1 MTALCRSN
9 AQLLGAAS
17 LALLTLPLAAEE
29 ACCKDS
35 AEPNQT
41 WALSGLTGD
50 WGGLRSSLQERGF
63 DFTGSY
69 TAETFGNPKGGI
81 KRSMVFDGL
90 LKLALDVDLDKAAG
104 WKDATFRIS
113 GLYPHG
119 TSGSDGK
126 VGDAAIFS
134 NIDAYDTYR
143 LVDFWLEQ
151 KFLGGKLGLRTG
163 QMRIDDEFGVTDSA
177 ALFVNSSFGTPNPV
191 VTPMPLGIYPIGAL
205 GIRLKVEP
213 LEGLY
218 ALAGV
223 YDGNPSSSDFADPT
237 DGTKANGARHGTD
250 WAMRKSE
257 GTLYAGEV
265 GYQRANGPY
274 PGAIRFG
281 VLRHTDGFAD
291 TSGAPGVE
299 HSSSTSSY
307 YVIDQTLWQKSKDS
321 KEGVAAFLR
330 GTMAPEGSSAIGDSI
345 QVGVVC
351 TGLAKGTDSLGLA
364 WAHNKFSPNPNNQ
377 DRENIAEITYSL
389 PVTPYLRVQ
398 PDIQYVN
405 HPGGSTVNNNAWV
418 LGIRATVNF

>member
-1 MTALCRSN
+1 MTTPCRSK
-9 AQLLGAAS
+9 ALPLGLACLTLLA
-17 LALLTLPLAAEE
+17 LPLAAED

-50 WGGLRSSLQERGF
+50 WAGLRSSLQERGF

-90 LKLALDVDLDKAAG
+90 LKLALDVNLEKAAG
-104 WKDATFRIS
+104 WKGATFRIS

-126 VGDAAIFS
+126 VGDASIFS
-134 NIDAYDTYR
+134 NIDSYDTSR

-151 KFLGGKLGLRTG
+151 KLLDGKLGLKVG
-163 QMRIDDEFGVTDSA
+163 QMRIDDEFGLSDSA
-177 ALFVNSSFGTPNPV
+177 AVFINGSFGVPNPV
-191 VTPMPLGIYPIGAL
+191 VTPMPLGIYPVGAP
-205 GIRLKVEP
+205 GVRLNVEP

-223 YDGNPSSSDFADPT
+223 YDGNPSPSDFADPT
-237 DGTKANGARHGTD
+237 DGSRAHGARHGTD

-257 GTLYAGEV
+257 GTLYTGEV
-265 GYQRANGPY
+265 GYQRTSGSY

-281 VLRHTDGFAD
+281 VLRHTDDFAD

-299 HSSSTSSY
+299 HRTSTSSY
-307 YVIDQTLWQKSKDS
+307 YVIDQTLWQKSKES
-321 KEGVAAFLR
+321 KEAISAFLK
-330 GTMAPEGSSAIGDSI
+330 GTMAPERSSTMGDTV
-345 QVGVVC
+345 QVGVVY
-351 TGLAKGTDSLGLA
+351 TGLVKGSDSLGLA
-364 WAHNKFSPNPNNQ
+364 WTHNKFSPNPNNQ
-377 DRENIAEITYSL
+377 DRENIAELTYSL
-389 PVTPYLRVQ
+389 PVTPYLRIQ
-398 PDIQYVN
+398 PDIQYIN
-405 HPGGSTVNNNAWV
+405 HPGGTNVNNNAWV
-418 LGIRATVNF
+418 LGIRATVTF